1 MLIAGIV
8 AAVVT
13 GLAWDWQYSVTVGW
27 AFAALVYSG
36 WIWIIIAPLDAKET
50 TRLASRED
58 PTRGVADLLIV
69 LLSIASLF
77 TVGFTLVQ
85 ASQSH
90 GGLKAI
96 LAGLALAT
104 IALSWILLHTLFTL
118 HYARIYYTDNGK
130 GVNFNQDDAPRY
142 LDFAYL
148 SFTLGMT
155 YQVSDTNLTTYRI
168 RVTALRHGLLS
179 FVFGSVILATTINL
193 IAGLTS
199 GG

>member
-1 MLIAGIV
+1 MLAAGIL
-8 AAVVT
+8 AAIVT
-13 GLAWDWQYSVTVGW
+13 GLAWDWQYSGTVGW

-36 WIWIIIAPLDAKET
+36 WIWIVIGHLDAEK
-50 TRLASRED
+50 TRRFASRED

-85 ASQSH
+85 ASGAH

-96 LAGLALAT
+96 LAALALAT
-104 IALSWILLHTLFTL
+104 VALSWILLHTLFTL
-118 HYARIYYTDNGK
+118 HYARIYYTDGGT
-130 GVNFNQDDAPRY
+130 GVNFNQEDAPRY

-155 YQVSDTNLTTYRI
+155 YQVSDTNLTSYRI

-193 IAGLTS
+193 IAGLTA

>member
-1 MLIAGIV
+1 MIAAGLIAGVI
-8 AAVVT
+8 T
-13 GLAWDWQYSVTVGW
+13 GLAWDWQYSATIGW

-36 WIWIIIAPLDAKET
+36 WIWLVIGHLEAEK
-50 TRLASRED
+50 TRRFASRED

-77 TVGFTLVQ
+77 TVAVTLVQ
-85 ASQSH
+85 ASQAH

-104 IALSWILLHTLFTL
+104 VALSWILLHTLFTL
-118 HYARIYYTDNGK
+118 HYARIYYTDGGT
-130 GVNFNQDDAPRY
+130 GVNFNQQDAPRY
-142 LDFAYL
+142 IDFAYL

-155 YQVSDTNLTTYRI
+155 YQVSDTNLTSYRI

-193 IAGLTS
+193 IAGLTA